1 MHKISSDWKSLLYC
15 AHLLSFERPKET
27 TVLDTIQMALD
38 SERPYLWWW
47 WCLGLEF
54 PESDVAVAEVAEAEG
69 PAEAGHGL
77 EAEDPAAV
85 GHCLEDLT
93 ATA

>member
-1 MHKISSDWKSLLYC
+1 M
-15 AHLLSFERPKET
+15 
-27 TVLDTIQMALD
+27 
-38 SERPYLWWW
+38 
-47 WCLGLEF
+47 
-54 PESDVAVAEVAEAEG
+54 PESEVAVAEVAEAEG

-77 EAEDPAAV
+77 EAEDPDAV